1 MWMSPKEII
10 FIALWLFAPATAGRS
25 QPAGDKYIIAAMT
38 DAEQMAF
45 VLVRTRSAGNIG
57 AAARALKNMGFA
69 DLRLVAPAAGEDRVA
84 SEMAVHGRD
93 VLARARRYPDLAAA
107 LEDRTLALGTTCRL
121 GGERVQAGPLREV
134 AAQLSALAA
143 ERIAI
148 VFGPEDHGLS
158 NYELSFCQRLIVIPT
173 APEYPSLNLAQAV
186 MLTAWELFMARG
198 DSGAP
203 QADCAPP
210 ALAPWPESAAM
221 LARLERA
228 LIAIGF
234 LPADHPEHI
243 MASLRALFGRAGLS
257 PHEVAILSGIAHQV
271 NWFAQGGRETI
282 ERKQRA
288 GRAIR

>member
-1 MWMSPKEII
+1 
-10 FIALWLFAPATAGRS
+10 
-25 QPAGDKYIIAAMT
+25 MT
-38 DAEQMAF
+38 DAEQIAF

-69 DLRLVAPAAGEDRVA
+69 DLRLVAPATGEDRVA

-107 LEDRTLALGTTCRL
+107 LDDRTLALGTTCRL
-121 GGERVQAGPLREV
+121 GGDRVQAEPLRE
-134 AAQLSALAA
+134 AAGELSRGA
-143 ERIAI
+143 ERVAI

-173 APEYPSLNLAQAV
+173 APDYPSLNLAQAV

-198 DSGAP
+198 DTGAA
-203 QADCAPP
+203 QAQSAPP
-210 ALAPWPESAAM
+210 ALAPWPQSAAM

-234 LPADHPEHI
+234 VPADHPEHI
-243 MASLRALFGRAGLS
+243 MASLRGLFGRAGLS
-257 PHEVAILSGIAHQV
+257 PREVDILSGIAQQV
-271 NWFAQGGRETI
+271 NWFAHGGRETI

>member
-1 MWMSPKEII
+1 
-10 FIALWLFAPATAGRS
+10 
-25 QPAGDKYIIAAMT
+25 
-38 DAEQMAF
+38 MAF
-45 VLVRTRSAGNIG
+45 VLVRTKSAGNIG

-93 VLARARRYPDLAAA
+93 ILQRARRYPDLAAA
-107 LEDRTLALGTTCRL
+107 LEDRTLALGTTCRF
-121 GGERVQAGPLREV
+121 GGDRAPAQPLRQVAAELSVLAERVAV
-134 AAQLSALAA
+134 
-143 ERIAI
+143 

-186 MLTAWELFMARG
+186 MVTAWELFMARR
-198 DSGAP
+198 DTDPP
-203 QADCAPP
+203 QARSAR
-210 ALAPWPESAAM
+210 LAPWPDSAAM

-257 PHEVAILSGIAHQV
+257 SREVDILSGIARQI

-282 ERKQRA
+282 ERKQRT